1 VQEYTKSGDVG
12 ARHFTVP
19 PLVVIDDG
27 TNLTDPVWDN
37 AAQHPE
43 TVQFTRRTP
52 DGGWQDVTCAQFR
65 VEVVNVARG
74 LIAAGIGV
82 GDRVALMSKTRY
94 EWTLLD
100 YAIWSAGAVTVPI
113 YETSSPEQIQWILA
127 DSGAVAALVE
137 TDAHRAAVDALRD
150 GPGSGDSVAA
160 LRHVWQIEAGT
171 APAGDSPA
179 AVTTLVEAGTPI
191 PIEEVEHR
199 RRESRADD
207 LATIV
212 YTSGTTGR
220 PMGCMLTHRNI
231 YADIAN
237 AIPVLANIFTPGAS
251 TLLFLPLAHSFA
263 RLIQAGVVQ
272 GRVRTAHAP
281 DVKNLV
287 DDLKAVRPTFVLAV
301 PRVFEK
307 VYNAAKQRA
316 HADGKGAIFDLA
328 ERVAV
333 QYSEALDRPGR
344 VGLATGWC
352 TPSCA
357 PRSAA
362 TVPRPSRVAPRSAPR
377 WRTSSGASG

>member
-1 VQEYTKSGDVG
+1 M
-12 ARHFTVP
+12 P
-19 PLVVIDDG
+19 PLVVIGDG

-37 AAQHPE
+37 AAQHPD
-43 TVQFTRRTP
+43 TVQFARRTP

-137 TDAHRAAVDALRD
+137 TDAHRAAVDALRA
-150 GPGSGDSVAA
+150 PGGGDSVAA
-160 LRHVWQIEAGT
+160 LRQVWQIEPGT
-171 APAGDSPA
+171 GPAGDSPA
-179 AVTTLVEAGTPI
+179 AVTALVEAGTPI

-220 PMGCMLTHRNI
+220 PKGCMLTHRNI
-231 YADIAN
+231 YADIAQR
-237 AIPVLANIFTPGAS
+237 AS
-251 TLLFLPLAHSFA
+251 RSWTTSSPRAPRRCCSC
-263 RLIQAGVVQ
+263 RS
-272 GRVRTAHAP
+272 RTA
-281 DVKNLV
+281 
-287 DDLKAVRPTFVLAV
+287 
-301 PRVFEK
+301 
-307 VYNAAKQRA
+307 
-316 HADGKGAIFDLA
+316 
-328 ERVAV
+328 
-333 QYSEALDRPGR
+333 SPG
-344 VGLATGWC
+344 
-352 TPSCA
+352 
-357 PRSAA
+357 
-362 TVPRPSRVAPRSAPR
+362 
-377 WRTSSGASG
+377 